1 MKTLKTR
8 LFGILGA
15 VGLVFAGGLAIAQVT
30 LPYITSIAAT
40 DAFQVIKGGA
50 PQAGNVYATFLQM
63 QSSLFTSNSQHGATT
78 PVLTSCGTSPAISG
92 TDWAG
97 TVTMGTG
104 TPTACT
110 ITFGTAY
117 TSAPTCV
124 VTSRTAPATTTP
136 AYTVS
141 TAAITLAQAATS
153 SNLWDYVC
161 VGKQGG

>member
-50 PQAGNVYATFLQM
+50 PQAGNVYASFLQL
-63 QSSLFTSNSQHGATT
+63 QSSIFTGNSQHTATA
-78 PVLTSCGTSPAISG
+78 PALTSCGSGSPAISG

-97 TVTMGTG
+97 TVTVGTSATG
-104 TPTACT
+104 C
-110 ITFGTAY
+110 IVTFNTAY
-117 TSAPTCV
+117 TGVPYCV
-124 VTSRTAPATTTP
+124 VSSQVAPGTSTP
-136 AYTVS
+136 AYSVS
-141 TAAITLAQAATS
+141 ATAITWVQAS
-153 SNLWDYVC
+153 GSGGKFDYIC
-161 VGKQGG
+161 SGRQGG

>member
-97 TVTMGTG
+97 TVTLGTG
-104 TPTACT
+104 SPTGCV

-117 TSAPTCV
+117 TGVPYCV
-124 VTSRTAPATTTP
+124 VSSQTAPGTTTP
-136 AYTVS
+136 AYSVS
-141 TAAITLAQAATS
+141 ATAITTVQAAGS
-153 SNLWDYVC
+153 SNKLDFIC
-161 VGKQGG
+161 VGRQGG